1 MNRSGFRF
9 TPILLLVCAVLA
21 MNSGQA
27 QEVDNTGQ
35 TLDLPWLQWDNATG
49 DWWRNRSVFSDK
61 GFDFTATYTAQVWG
75 NVAGGLEQNA
85 AYFGLL
91 QFGLDIDLEKA
102 FGWKGASF
110 NTTWIWTMGDQVTV
124 PFVGS
129 DFSVSGIEA
138 PRGFRALDLWLQQKL
153 FGDKLTLRAGMF
165 NADRDFTIS
174 EYSSFFLNS
183 AFGWPLVY
191 DGRLG
196 GQPAYPY
203 AAPGIY
209 AAWQPAEG
217 WLFQTAVTQGTAYT
231 QDANFYWNFDRMNGL
246 MFLGESI
253 YSWRKAQLPGTA
265 KLGAVFQTGYLDVA
279 GSQEESAWGG
289 GFYYGIIDQSLYV
302 EAGSTEDRPQG
313 LGWFGRGGF
322 AAPQQTSSIGFIAQ
336 SGLVYTGPFPGR
348 DSDSVGLAFAW
359 DQESRGEAA
368 TLTGSNRGLE
378 MIFEASYEAQIS
390 PWLTMQPNLQYI
402 LQPAGSTAI
411 PNALVIGISIDIDF

>member
-1 MNRSGFRF
+1 MKSLFVF
-9 TPILLLVCAVLA
+9 FLA
-21 MNSGQA
+21 AALGCITTEKISA
-27 QEVDNTGQ
+27 QPQGVDDTGQ
-35 TLDLPWLQWDNATG
+35 TENLPWLQWDDATG
-49 DWWRNRSVFSDK
+49 DWWRNRPLISDN

-102 FGWKGASF
+102 VGWKGASF
-110 NTTWIWTMGDQVTV
+110 NTTWIWTMGDQITV

-129 DFSVSGIEA
+129 DFAVSGIEA
-138 PRGFRALDLWLQQKL
+138 PRGFRALDLWLQQKF
-153 FGDKLTLRAGMF
+153 FGDKLILRAGMF

-183 AFGWPLVY
+183 AFGWPIVY

-217 WLFQTAVTQGTAYT
+217 WIFQTAVMQGAAYT

-253 YSWRKAQLPGTA
+253 YSWRKAALPGTA

-279 GSQEESAWGG
+279 GSEGESAWGG
-289 GFYYGIIDQSLYV
+289 GFYYGIVDQSLYV
-302 EAGSTEDRPQG
+302 EPGSTEDTPQG

-322 AAPQQTSSIGFIAQ
+322 AAPQQTSSVGFIVQ
-336 SGLVYTGPFPGR
+336 SGLVYAGPFPGR
-348 DSDSVGLAFAW
+348 DRDSVGLAFAW

-378 MIFEASYEAQIS
+378 MIFEASYQAQIS
-390 PWLTMQPNLQYI
+390 PWCSVQPDIQYI
-402 LQPAGSTAI
+402 LQPSGSTAI
-411 PNALVIGISIDIDF
+411 PNALVIGVSVDIDF